1 MILCLKLI
9 ALLSGYIHASRITNN
24 SIKDIGNLTPDSSTA
39 IDQESL
45 KSSKEVPHTSISQL
59 NTNENATSLNQTNQ
73 EPTTVQKETI
83 ISEEDVGANSFRTDL
98 YKEKLEDPKNDYV
111 PLNDNAINSFAQR
124 ISHVRL
130 FLKTF
135 LDVYVEK
142 LSLTIRSFT

>member
-1 MILCLKLI
+1 MICLKLL
-9 ALLSGYIHASRITNN
+9 APLPGYIHASRITNN

-59 NTNENATSLNQTNQ
+59 NTNENATSLNQTNE

-142 LSLTIRSFT
+142 LSFTIRSFT

>member
-1 MILCLKLI
+1 MICLKLL
-9 ALLSGYIHASRITNN
+9 ALLPGYIHASRITNN
-24 SIKDIGNLTPDSSTA
+24 SIKDVGNLTPDSSTA

-73 EPTTVQKETI
+73 EPTTDQKETM

-142 LSLTIRSFT
+142 LSFTIRSFT